1 MKKTPVPLLADD
13 ITSFSRALARQLGPT
28 SPPHLLLMNML
39 ARAAGFQNLQHMQAQ
54 NAAAIR
60 LGRPTKTPL
69 LDARAVEQ
77 ALNQFDSSGRLR
89 RWPAKRTVQTLA
101 LWALWAVFPAGTSLS
116 EREVNMLLQPEHLF
130 GDPATLRR
138 TMISC
143 KLLTRKPDG
152 TEYRRIER
160 EPPAEAKAVIRSLT
174 PLRRARSP
182 MLEANSHA

>member
-1 MKKTPVPLLADD
+1 MGYFCYRTIL
-13 ITSFSRALARQLGPT
+13 
-28 SPPHLLLMNML
+28 PP
-39 ARAAGFQNLQHMQAQ
+39 AA
-54 NAAAIR
+54 
-60 LGRPTKTPL
+60 
-69 LDARAVEQ
+69 
-77 ALNQFDSSGRLR
+77 FD
-89 RWPAKRTVQTLA
+89 P
-101 LWALWAVFPAGTSLS
+101 
-116 EREVNMLLQPEHLF
+116 MLLQPEHLF